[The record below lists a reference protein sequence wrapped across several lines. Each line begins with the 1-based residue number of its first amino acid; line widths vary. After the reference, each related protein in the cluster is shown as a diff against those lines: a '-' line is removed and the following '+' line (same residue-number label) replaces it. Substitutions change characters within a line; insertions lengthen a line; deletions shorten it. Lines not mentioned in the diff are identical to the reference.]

1 MIEGS
6 GTQYGIYI
14 KIIFSLFYLTPR
26 HKDKVWSQKHSQ
38 TKQEKEF
45 KFLSQ
50 KQEDRHWVFTLIFKF
65 CLLKDEDL
73 FVSTKFYQIF
83 TNGK

>member
-14 KIIFSLFYLTPR
+14 KIIFSVLSHTSAQRQSLEPETQSE
-26 HKDKVWSQKHSQ
+26 K
-38 TKQEKEF
+38 KQEKEF